1 LVFILPVLLLLAG
14 AALTGLFRRAS
25 SFYLWAITVAS
36 AFLAWLSLLL
46 SSSGKAGLLD
56 VSVWRPEPLFSAELV
71 LGLGRTQWD
80 VVYAAMTLLM
90 ALVLTAPARDGGERA
105 ADWALFLVYGSLS
118 LLAMMAGN
126 LLTLSLLLIVLDIS
140 AFVYVLRSTDAARGG
155 QQAILKLAV
164 ESIGVLLLLTAGL
177 VATLERGGGRLT
189 TREAMAL
196 DLMLA
201 LGVVMRLGLI
211 PLPLGLPPR
220 AAARRG
226 IGALMRLMPPA
237 ILMVQL
243 GMNWPDGAAG
253 SLRGWLILVG
263 AIAALTAGVAW
274 AFSPAALGARAQLVA
289 CAAGLALIAGGSAAE
304 IAPMM
309 SALAVLLMLAGGMA
323 SVADMHTPFHRLWPA
338 LLAVTC
344 LGLPLTPSGGLLR
357 DLPSAGGGA
366 SVLGGIVGIGLG
378 LLSAGV
384 AMISLM
390 PEAPWKRAE
399 GYSRLLFGAGL
410 ALFPVAAI
418 GYGLRQGVEI
428 SAATGIGLGAS
439 LVTIL
444 LVVLI
449 RRRRLEAGIRRAE
462 RIVGWLDVSPLVR
475 GAWRLYQEVLG
486 IAGGV
491 GYALEGEGA
500 FLWVMALAALAAA
513 LLAGAGR

>member
-1 LVFILPVLLLLAG
+1 LVLVLPVLLLLAG
-14 AALTGLFRRAS
+14 ASLIGLFRRAS
-25 SFYLWAITVAS
+25 GFYLWAITLAS

-46 SSSGKAGLLD
+46 SSNGQAGLLD

-71 LGLGRTQWD
+71 LRLGATQWD
-80 VVYAAMTLLM
+80 VLYAAMTLLM

-105 ADWALFLVYGSLS
+105 ADWALFLVYASLS

-140 AFVYVLRSTDAARGG
+140 AFVYVLRSTPAARGG
-155 QQAILKLAV
+155 QQAILKLGV

-177 VATLERGGGRLT
+177 IATLERGGGRLT
-189 TREAMAL
+189 AREATGL

-201 LGVVMRLGLI
+201 LGVVMRIGLI
-211 PLPLGLPPR
+211 PLPLGLSPQ

-226 IGALMRLMPPA
+226 VGALMRLMPPA

-243 GMNWPDGAAG
+243 GMQWPDGAAG

-263 AIAALTAGVAW
+263 GMAALTAGVAW
-274 AFSPAALGARAQLVA
+274 AFSPAALAARAQLVA
-289 CAAGLALIAGGSAAE
+289 CAAGLALIAGGSASE
-304 IAPMM
+304 IAPML

-323 SVADMHTPFHRLWPA
+323 SVAEVHTPFHRLWPA

-344 LGLPLTPSGGLLR
+344 LGLPFTPSGVLLR
-357 DLPSAGGGA
+357 DLPSGGGA
-366 SVLGGIVGIGLG
+366 LVLGGVVGVGLG

-384 AMISLM
+384 AVISLL
-390 PEAPWKRAE
+390 PETPWKRAE
-399 GYSRLLFGAGL
+399 GYSRLLFGVGL
-410 ALFPVAAI
+410 ALFCVAAI
-418 GYGLRQGVEI
+418 GYGLRQGIEL
-428 SAATGIGLGAS
+428 SAAMGIGFGAS
-439 LVTIL
+439 LVTVA
-444 LVVLI
+444 LVVVI

-462 RIVGWLDVSPLVR
+462 RIVGWLDASPLVR
-475 GAWRLYQEVLG
+475 GAWRLYQEALG

-500 FLWVMALAALAAA
+500 FLWVMALAAMAAA
-513 LLAGAGR
+513 MLAGAAR